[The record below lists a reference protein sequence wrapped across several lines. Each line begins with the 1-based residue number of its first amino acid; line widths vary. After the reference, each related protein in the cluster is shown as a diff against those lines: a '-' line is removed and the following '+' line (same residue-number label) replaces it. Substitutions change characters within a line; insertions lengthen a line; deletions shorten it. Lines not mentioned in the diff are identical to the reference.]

1 MEEKLKV
8 FGLKENENALPEL
21 ITKGEEKVAEI
32 ILEKA
37 KKEGIQ
43 IIKDKS
49 TVELLSK
56 VDMYENIPE
65 EAYKVITEILTYVYK
80 IDKNMKN
87 K

>member
-8 FGLKENENALPEL
+8 FGLKENEKSLPEL
-21 ITKGEEKVAEI
+21 IIKGEDKVAEI

-56 VDMYENIPE
+56 ADMYENIPE